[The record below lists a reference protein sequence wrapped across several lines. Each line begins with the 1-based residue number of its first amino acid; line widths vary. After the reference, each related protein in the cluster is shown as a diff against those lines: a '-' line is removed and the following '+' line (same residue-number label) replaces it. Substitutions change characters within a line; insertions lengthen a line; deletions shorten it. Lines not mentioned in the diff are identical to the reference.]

1 MANTINNNNSNENI
15 PVVVYSTQAINSVLD
30 IINTLDLKGIN
41 QVMRISNI
49 VNILTN
55 PYKESTINDITPN
68 TVETNDDTITKENND
83 K

>member
-1 MANTINNNNSNENI
+1 MANTINNNKGNENI

-41 QVMRISNI
+41 QVMGISNI

-68 TVETNDDTITKENND
+68 NVETTDDTITKENND

>member
-1 MANTINNNNSNENI
+1 MANTINNNNSKENI

-55 PYKESTINDITPN
+55 PYKESTINDITSN
-68 TVETNDDTITKENND
+68 NVETNDDTIAKENND

>member
-1 MANTINNNNSNENI
+1 MANTINNNNSKENI

-55 PYKESTINDITPN
+55 PYKESTINDITSN
-68 TVETNDDTITKENND
+68 NVETNDNTTTKENND

>member
-1 MANTINNNNSNENI
+1 MANTINNNNGNENV

-41 QVMRISNI
+41 QVMGISNI

-68 TVETNDDTITKENND
+68 NAETTDDTITKENND

>member
-1 MANTINNNNSNENI
+1 MANTNMNNNNSMVAY
-15 PVVVYSTQAINSVLD
+15 PTQAINSVLD

-41 QVMRISNI
+41 NIMGISNI

-55 PYKESTINDITPN
+55 PYKESTINDITSN
-68 TVETNDDTITKENND
+68 NVETNDDTTTKENND

>member
-55 PYKESTINDITPN
+55 PYKESTINDITSN
-68 TVETNDDTITKENND
+68 NVETNDDTITKENND

>member
-1 MANTINNNNSNENI
+1 MANTINNNNGNENI

-41 QVMRISNI
+41 QVMGISNI

-68 TVETNDDTITKENND
+68 NVETTDDTITKENND

>member
-1 MANTINNNNSNENI
+1 MANTINNNNGNENI

-41 QVMRISNI
+41 QVMGISNI

-68 TVETNDDTITKENND
+68 NVETTDDAITKEN
-83 K
+83 KVE

>member
-1 MANTINNNNSNENI
+1 MANTINNNKGNENVS
-15 PVVVYSTQAINSVLD
+15 VVVYSTQAINSVLD

-41 QVMRISNI
+41 NIMGISNI

-55 PYKESTINDITPN
+55 PYKESTINDITSN
-68 TVETNDDTITKENND
+68 NIETNDDTITKENND